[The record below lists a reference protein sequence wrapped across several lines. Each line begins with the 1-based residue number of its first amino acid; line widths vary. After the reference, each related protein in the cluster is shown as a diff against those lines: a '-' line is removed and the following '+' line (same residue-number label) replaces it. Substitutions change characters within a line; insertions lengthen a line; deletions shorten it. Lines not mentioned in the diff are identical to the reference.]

1 MGSTIMQQAVKF
13 AARLD
18 RTAQMAD
25 MFADGLHGMTAASD
39 ALKKVMDE
47 FGMPMQ
53 DDPDIEPIGHDE
65 ACDTAETLYHELLKH
80 VSSGRMT
87 LRFAQTMN
95 RAWAELTVSD
105 GLMRETAGC
114 LVEKDIELR
123 GAVEDLD
130 RRIEEIRLQ
139 IVMLS
144 GKKEGRDR

>member
-1 MGSTIMQQAVKF
+1 M
-13 AARLD
+13 
-18 RTAQMAD
+18 MAD

-80 VSSGRMT
+80 ASSGHMT

-105 GLMRETAGC
+105 GLTEAWR
-114 LVEKDIELR
+114 
-123 GAVEDLD
+123 
-130 RRIEEIRLQ
+130 
-139 IVMLS
+139 
-144 GKKEGRDR
+144 

>member
-1 MGSTIMQQAVKF
+1 MGATIMQQAVKF

-18 RTAQMAD
+18 RTTQMAA

-80 VSSGRMT
+80 ASSGHMT

-105 GLMRETAGC
+105 GLTEAWR
-114 LVEKDIELR
+114 
-123 GAVEDLD
+123 
-130 RRIEEIRLQ
+130 
-139 IVMLS
+139 
-144 GKKEGRDR
+144 

>member
-18 RTAQMAD
+18 RTTQMAD

-80 VSSGRMT
+80 ASSGHLT

-105 GLMRETAGC
+105 GLTEAWR
-114 LVEKDIELR
+114 
-123 GAVEDLD
+123 
-130 RRIEEIRLQ
+130 
-139 IVMLS
+139 
-144 GKKEGRDR
+144 